1 MRDII
6 KKILKEETSK
16 DNKIDFYMQYYE
28 NLTPSNLKVSKED
41 GKIIIE
47 GFEEEVKNINIFK
60 FLKSQLKENKITR
73 LLVQLV
79 LPQTKDPMD

>member
-16 DNKIDFYMQYYE
+16 DSKIDYYLQYYK

-47 GFEEEVKNINIFK
+47 GFEEEVKNINIFIK
-60 FLKSQLKENKITR
+60 L
-73 LLVQLV
+73 
-79 LPQTKDPMD
+79 

>member
-16 DNKIDFYMQYYE
+16 DSKIDFYVQYYE

-47 GFEEEVKNINIFK
+47 GFEEEVKNINIFIK
-60 FLKSQLKENKITR
+60 L
-73 LLVQLV
+73 
-79 LPQTKDPMD
+79 

>member
-16 DNKIDFYMQYYE
+16 DSKIDFYVQYYE
-28 NLTPSNLKVSKED
+28 NLTPSNLKVGKED

-47 GFEEEVKNINIFK
+47 GFEEEVKNINIFIK
-60 FLKSQLKENKITR
+60 L
-73 LLVQLV
+73 
-79 LPQTKDPMD
+79 

>member
-1 MRDII
+1 MRHII

-47 GFEEEVKNINIFK
+47 GFEEEVKNINIFIK
-60 FLKSQLKENKITR
+60 L
-73 LLVQLV
+73 
-79 LPQTKDPMD
+79 

>member
-16 DNKIDFYMQYYE
+16 NNKIDFYMQYYE

-47 GFEEEVKNINIFK
+47 GFEEEVKNINIFIK
-60 FLKSQLKENKITR
+60 L
-73 LLVQLV
+73 
-79 LPQTKDPMD
+79 

>member
-16 DNKIDFYMQYYE
+16 NSKIDFYMQYYK

-47 GFEEEVKNINIFK
+47 GFEEEVKNINIFIK
-60 FLKSQLKENKITR
+60 L
-73 LLVQLV
+73 
-79 LPQTKDPMD
+79 

>member
-16 DNKIDFYMQYYE
+16 DNKIDFYVQYYE
-28 NLTPSNLKVSKED
+28 NLTPSNLKVGKED

-47 GFEEEVKNINIFK
+47 GFEEEVKNINIFIK
-60 FLKSQLKENKITR
+60 L
-73 LLVQLV
+73 
-79 LPQTKDPMD
+79 